1 MLSTRGESQI
11 RLLITIISYEWR
23 SYWRRFA
30 RSGLRAGNQGI
41 TLIVSAL
48 VLIKYLL
55 LLQTATIDLERG
67 NTTLL
72 ESLLAV
78 VFLAWLF
85 PLAGI
90 ARDSVAT
97 RNLLHLPLSP
107 PKRFIV
113 RI

>member
-48 VLIKYLL
+48 ELIKYLL

-78 VFLAWLF
+78 VFFACLF
-85 PLAGI
+85 PFAGL
-90 ARDSVAT
+90 ARDMAAT
-97 RNLLHLPLSP
+97 RKSSQLPLSP
-107 PKRFIV
+107 QKRV
-113 RI
+113 